1 MDYAQY
7 YLDLKTANKEV
18 SSESDMS
25 DPHTIIKQKS
35 DIYSKSHRFD
45 EVIMQP
51 KDGFENGRFTLI
63 IQLMM
68 FVAKKSI

>member
-1 MDYAQY
+1 MIELNQVFCFSFQVLDYAQY

-25 DPHTIIKQKS
+25 DTHTIIKQKS

-45 EVIMQP
+45 EGNYATQRW
-51 KDGFENGRFTLI
+51 F
-63 IQLMM
+63 
-68 FVAKKSI
+68 